1 MRTNTYQA
9 ADNRVTI
16 DADRAAAFSQLA
28 AYYADVFASGR
39 SEYAM
44 PALGCLQGEGV
55 KGIIRAGGVP
65 VKFEVSQNTVSR
77 GSAAS

>member
-28 AYYADVFASGR
+28 VYYADVFASGR

-44 PALGCLQGEGV
+44 PALNCLQGEGI

-65 VKFEVSQNTVSR
+65 
-77 GSAAS
+77 